1 MKQMPDPELADPR
14 REYASRLAARR
25 ATAVAEEQRHQRLGY
40 LRLAIFAAALAI
52 GFLALDQGV
61 LSGWWLLC
69 PAIALIWLGDR
80 LRNVEDARTQAGR
93 CVLFYERAIER
104 LEGRWTGTG
113 ETGLRFLNEHHL
125 YAQDLD
131 LFGDGSLFQLLCGAR
146 TSIGEQTLAAW
157 LLAPAA
163 PDTILARQE
172 GVTELATKLDFREDI
187 AVLSEDVRKGDD
199 PLRLAAWGEAD
210 PILKPSTFRIV
221 AGALSLYGFLAIFAF
236 LAYLFAQIG
245 LLDLPPLTVLY
256 LQVYAIVTALVLGG
270 VVFSFRRRTEAV
282 IQALHEAV
290 NELSLLAGV
299 LRRLEVEQFT
309 SPRLVQL
316 LTDLD
321 VEGKL
326 PSQRLARLSVLQD
339 LEESRHNPMM
349 AAFGLLVLWDL
360 HLAYAIEDWRHTSGP
375 ALRRWLTAV
384 GEMEALSSLAGYRYE
399 HPEHIFPELVDGP
412 PAIDGEALGHPLLGD
427 QQVVTN
433 DLRIGGEPQVL
444 IVSGSNMSGKS
455 TMLRTVGINTV
466 LAQAGAP
473 VYAKCLRL
481 TPLAIGASIRIVDSL
496 QEGTSRF
503 YAEIKRLRQIMDAT
517 NGTLPV
523 LFFIDEFLHGTN
535 SHDRRIGAEAIV
547 SGLVNRGAI
556 GLVTTHDLALAHIGE
571 TLGPR
576 GANIHFQDHLED
588 GRMRFDYK
596 MQPGIV
602 QKSNAIELMRSV
614 GLDV

>member
-1 MKQMPDPELADPR
+1 MKRMPDPARADPQ
-14 REYASRLAARR
+14 REYAARLAARQ
-25 ATAVAEEQRHQRLGY
+25 ATAAAEEQRHQRLGY
-40 LRLAIFAAALAI
+40 LRLGIFAVALAI
-52 GFLALDQGV
+52 AILAFDEGV

-80 LRNVEDARTQAGR
+80 LRNVEDARTHAGR
-93 CVLFYERAIER
+93 CVAFYERAVER
-104 LEGRWTGTG
+104 LEGRWSGTG
-113 ETGLRFLNEHHL
+113 ETGLRFLDEHHL

-146 TSIGEQTLAAW
+146 TSIGEQTLVDW

-163 PDTILARQE
+163 SDTIRARQDS
-172 GVTELATKLDFREDI
+172 VTELATKLDLREDI

-199 PLRLAAWGEAD
+199 PLRLAAWGEAN
-210 PILKPSTFRIV
+210 PILAPSPFRIL
-221 AGALSLYGFLAIFAF
+221 AAILSLCGFLAIFAF
-236 LAYLFAQIG
+236 LAYLFAQMG
-245 LLDLPPLTVLY
+245 LLDLPPRTVLY
-256 LQVYAIVTALVLGG
+256 LQGYAVVTALVLGS
-270 VVFSFRRRTEAV
+270 VVFYFRQRTEPV
-282 IQALHEAV
+282 IQALNEAV
-290 NELSLLAGV
+290 HEVTLLANV

-309 SPRLVQL
+309 SPRLAL
-316 LTDLD
+316 LRANLD

-326 PSQRLARLSVLQD
+326 PSQRLARLSLLRD

-349 AAFGLLVLWDL
+349 VGLNLLVLWDL
-360 HLAYAIEDWRHTSGP
+360 HLAYAIEDWRRTSGP

-384 GEMEALSSLAGYRYE
+384 GEMEALASLAGFRYE
-399 HPEHIFPELVDGP
+399 RPEYVFPEFVDGP

-433 DLRIGGEPQVL
+433 DLRLGGEPQVL

-455 TMLRTVGINTV
+455 TMLRTVGINTI

-473 VYAKCLRL
+473 VSAKRLRL

-503 YAEIKRLRQIMDAT
+503 YAEIKRLRQLMDAT
-517 NGTLPV
+517 NGPLPV

-547 SGLVNRGAI
+547 TGLVDRGAI

-571 TLGPR
+571 TLAPR
-576 GANIHFQDHLED
+576 AANVHFQDHLED

-602 QKSNAIELMRSV
+602 QKSNAVELMRSV